1 MYRNITVNG
10 FVLDAAKVRFG
21 IDSFVVSGLTED
33 GYAVEIPFSFEDG
46 VEISFGAQKAQ
57 EAAPV
62 KKERKPRKA
71 KAQPEVVEVAEAAPV
86 VEMATD
92 EQYAEYLTQRASG
105 KRGRAPKAIAA
116 YIAAHNL

>member
-1 MYRNITVNG
+1 MFVNNVVVNG
-10 FVLDAAKVRFG
+10 VALKVAFVRSDKNGFSVTGMTDSGQTMDVEFTFCDGMRLIAEAAQ
-21 IDSFVVSGLTED
+21 
-33 GYAVEIPFSFEDG
+33 P
-46 VEISFGAQKAQ
+46 
-57 EAAPV
+57 APV

-71 KAQPEVVEVAEAAPV
+71 KAQAEVAEAVAEVAPV

>member
-1 MYRNITVNG
+1 MFVNNVTVNG
-10 FVLDAAKVRFG
+10 VALKVAFIRSDENGFSVTG
-21 IDSFVVSGLTED
+21 MTDSGQTME
-33 GYAVEIPFSFEDG
+33 VEFSFCDG
-46 VEISFGAQKAQ
+46 MRLVAEVK
-57 EAAPV
+57 EVAPA

-92 EQYAEYLTQRASG
+92 EQYAEYLTQRAAG

>member
-1 MYRNITVNG
+1 MFVNNVTVNG
-10 FVLDAAKVRFG
+10 VALKVAFIRSDENGFSVTG
-21 IDSFVVSGLTED
+21 MTDSGHTME
-33 GYAVEIPFSFEDG
+33 VEFSFCDG
-46 VEISFGAQKAQ
+46 MRLVAEVK
-57 EAAPV
+57 EVAPA

-71 KAQPEVVEVAEAAPV
+71 MAQPEVVEVAAEVAPV